1 MESWLTRIKA
11 TMAIDL
17 ARFMTVG
24 LPPKALI
31 EKLFEIPE
39 VAQAFHLRERGKL
52 DIDIDTAEGQ
62 AIAAERIAWVA
73 DFLDDGFAEEC
84 VAKLREAVGDL
95 TETG

>member
-52 DIDIDTAEGQ
+52 GIDIDTPEGQ
-62 AIAAERIAWVA
+62 AIAAERLNWVA
-73 DFLDDGFAEEC
+73 KFLDDGFHVELVEQ
-84 VAKLREAVGDL
+84 LRDIAGEV
-95 TETG
+95 TP